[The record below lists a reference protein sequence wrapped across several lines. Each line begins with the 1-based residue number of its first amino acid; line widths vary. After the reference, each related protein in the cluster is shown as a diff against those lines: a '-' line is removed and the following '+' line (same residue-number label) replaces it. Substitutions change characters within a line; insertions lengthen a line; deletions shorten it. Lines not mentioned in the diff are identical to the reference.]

1 LNNGIG
7 KEGVAMIV
15 RPATLHDTP
24 AMSALLNAIIRRG
37 GTTAFEEEKAP
48 EEVADWYLTGPHA
61 LLCHVA
67 EDQGRIIGYQTV
79 SRYGDLPPGWG
90 DIGTFVDIGLQ
101 RSGAGA
107 ALFAATT
114 QAARTKGL
122 TTINATIRADNVPGL
137 GYYARRGFTDY
148 AADPDW
154 ALANGT
160 IVGRISKRFDL

>member
-7 KEGVAMIV
+7 KERVAMIV
-15 RPATLHDTP
+15 QPATLQDTP
-24 AMSALLNAIIRRG
+24 AMCALLNAIIRKG
-37 GTTAFEEEKAP
+37 GTTAFEEEKIP
-48 EEVADWYLTGPHA
+48 DEVADWYLTGPHA

-67 EDQGRIIGYQTV
+67 QDAGRIVGYQTV
-79 SRYGDLPPGWG
+79 SRYGDLPEGWG
-90 DIGTFVDIGLQ
+90 DIGTFVEIGLQ

-107 ALFAATT
+107 ALFAATV
-114 QAARTKGL
+114 QAARHKGL

-137 GYYARRGFTDY
+137 GYYTRRGFVDHGT
-148 AADPDW
+148 DPDY

>member
-1 LNNGIG
+1 
-7 KEGVAMIV
+7 MIV
-15 RPATLHDTP
+15 RPATLQDTP
-24 AMSALLNAIIRRG
+24 AMCTLLNAIIRIG
-37 GTTAFEEEKAP
+37 GTTAFEVEKTP

-67 EDQGRIIGYQTV
+67 DDQGRIIGYQTV

-107 ALFAATT
+107 ALFAATV
-114 QAARTKGL
+114 QAARAAGV

-137 GYYARRGFTDY
+137 GYNTRRGFVDY
-148 AADPDW
+148 GADPAY
-154 ALANGT
+154 ALADST

>member
-1 LNNGIG
+1 
-7 KEGVAMIV
+7 MIV
-15 RPATLHDTP
+15 RPATLQDTP
-24 AMSALLNAIIRRG
+24 AMCTLLNAIIRIG
-37 GTTAFEEEKAP
+37 GTTAFEVEKTP

-67 EDQGRIIGYQTV
+67 DDQCRIIGYQTV

-107 ALFAATT
+107 ALFAATV
-114 QAARTKGL
+114 QAARAAGV

-137 GYYARRGFTDY
+137 GYYTRRGFVDY
-148 AADPDW
+148 GADPAY
-154 ALANGT
+154 ALADST
-160 IVGRISKRFDL
+160 IVGRVSKRFDL

>member
-1 LNNGIG
+1 
-7 KEGVAMIV
+7 MII
-15 RPATLHDTP
+15 RPATLQDCP
-24 AMSALLNAIIRRG
+24 AMSVLLNAIIRKG
-37 GTTAFEEEKAP
+37 GTTAFEDEKTP

-67 EDQGRIIGYQTV
+67 TDHGRIIGYQTL
-79 SRYGDLPPGWG
+79 SRYGDLPSEWG
-90 DIGTFVDIGLQ
+90 DIGTFVEIGLQ

-107 ALFAATT
+107 ALFAATCT
-114 QAARTKGL
+114 AARAMGL

-137 GYYARRGFTDY
+137 GYYTRRGFVDHATDPAY
-148 AADPDW
+148 